1 MNKYTKK
8 NFEKI
13 YKLAVFPAIT
23 KEFPIHL
30 KSPDGIL
37 LSPIR
42 AFMVSKKIKSYILF
56 RGGL

>member
-1 MNKYTKK
+1 MKKYTKK

-13 YKLAVFPAIT
+13 YKLAVFAAIS
-23 KEFPIHL
+23 KEFLIHL
-30 KSPDGIL
+30 KSPDGRL

-42 AFMVSKKIKSYILF
+42 AFMVSKKLKSYILF